1 MPPTGAMRDESKR
14 RVRKLKQAE
23 IRIRFGTQGAPR
35 RPGVSLVWDSFFDLD
50 GKPGREARYHLD
62 QLASMDRQTYAEVVG
77 MFFWQV
83 YFQLY
88 RETGRILPGLFDPDA
103 LARLGLPPTADRSAV
118 KKRFRTLAKSLHPD
132 TGGDAERFIE
142 LVEQVQ
148 ALVEP

>member
-1 MPPTGAMRDESKR
+1 MPTTAAARDEIKR

-23 IRIRFGTQGAPR
+23 IRIRFGSPGVPR
-35 RPGVSLVWDSFFDLD
+35 RPGSPLVWDAFFDLD

-62 QLASMDRQTYAEVVG
+62 QLASMDRSAYAEMVG
-77 MFFWQV
+77 TFFWQV
-83 YFQLY
+83 YFQLC
-88 RETGRILPGLFDPDA
+88 RETGRVLPGLFDPAA

-118 KKRFRTLAKSLHPD
+118 NKRFRELAKTLHPD

-142 LVEQVQ
+142 LMEQYQ

>member
-1 MPPTGAMRDESKR
+1 MPTTSAARDEAKR

-23 IRIRFGTQGAPR
+23 IRIRFGAQRAPR
-35 RPGVSLVWDSFFDLD
+35 RPGVTLVWDAFFDLD
-50 GKPGREARYHLD
+50 GKPGREARFHLD
-62 QLASMDRQTYAEVVG
+62 QLASMDRTAYAEMVG
-77 MFFWQV
+77 TFFWQV

-88 RETGRILPGLFDPDA
+88 RETGQVLPGLFDPLA

-142 LVEQVQ
+142 LVEQVR
-148 ALVEP
+148 ALEEP